1 MDYVTRKSVMT
12 DAKMEI
18 TPEMI
23 EAAMEILAGYDPEAD
38 RLKPT
43 AARILR
49 AALQKNVL
57 PHA

>member
-1 MDYVTRKSVMT
+1 MT
-12 DAKMEI
+12 PAAMEI
-18 TPEMI
+18 TPDMV
-23 EAAMEILAGYDPEAD
+23 EAAMEILADYDPERD

-43 AARILR
+43 AARMLR

>member
-1 MDYVTRKSVMT
+1 MDYAARHSAMT
-12 DAKMEI
+12 PAAMEI
-18 TPEMI
+18 TPDMV
-23 EAAMEILAGYDPEAD
+23 EAAMEILADYDPERD

-43 AARILR
+43 AARMLR